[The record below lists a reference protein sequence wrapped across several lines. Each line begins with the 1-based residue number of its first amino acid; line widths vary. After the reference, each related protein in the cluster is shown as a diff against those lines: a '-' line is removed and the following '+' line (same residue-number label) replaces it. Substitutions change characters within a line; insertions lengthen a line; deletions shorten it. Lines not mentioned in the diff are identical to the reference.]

1 MQSEQTMDITTYGH
15 MVDALSQGMGKW
27 AKEIT
32 VYDTF
37 VYMNSVEEDKRLR
50 SFLDW
55 SLPYT

>member
-37 VYMNSVEEDKRLR
+37 VYEQCGGR
-50 SFLDW
+50 
-55 SLPYT
+55 